1 MSTLNSIIEGRE
13 SAPPPELSTMA
24 EYKAGPIRRRPTHP
38 GRIVKTN
45 LEALGLSVNAAAIA
59 IGVTRAALGNIVLEK
74 SAISPEMALR
84 LGKLMGGGPDLWMK
98 MQADVDLWDARQKIG
113 GEIKKIKQLWD
124 PDHIPVDE

>member
-1 MSTLNSIIEGRE
+1 VSTLNNIIEGRE
-13 SAPPPELSTMA
+13 SVPPGERTMA
-24 EYKAGPIRRRPTHP
+24 DYKAGPMRRRPTHP

-59 IGVTRAALGNIVLEK
+59 IGVTRAALGNIVAEK

-98 MQADVDLWDARQKIG
+98 LQADVDLWDARQKIG
-113 GEIKKIKQLWD
+113 EEVRKIKTAWNAD
-124 PDHIPVDE
+124 RIPVED